1 MDACCLYEMTCNRT
15 ELHGSLWKSDV
26 SLQKIDSMIMY
37 LFRFFKKKQEFR
49 NYKSSDHSSIYE
61 KIAKEL
67 NNKAQHVYEIAH
79 GKACKCYDDFVI
91 ADRLIRNGILRW

>member
-1 MDACCLYEMTCNRT
+1 
-15 ELHGSLWKSDV
+15 
-26 SLQKIDSMIMY
+26 MIMN
-37 LFRFFKKKQEFR
+37 LFSFFKKKREFR
-49 NYKSSDHSSIYE
+49 DYKSSDNSSIYE

-91 ADRLIRNGILRW
+91 TDRLIQNGILRKA